1 MKKLLAGTGVAAV
14 AAMATWGSAAPAQ
27 AYSNDTPD
35 SDTTPSSAVLGSNA
49 SAASNGSGVL
59 PQTGGP
65 DTLLLVGGAALL
77 AVGGAAL
84 VGARRRAND

>member
-14 AAMATWGSAAPAQ
+14 AALATWGTAAPAQ

-35 SDTTPSSAVLGSNA
+35 GDTAPSSDVLGSA
-49 SAASNGSGVL
+49 PSNGSGVL

-77 AVGGAAL
+77 AVGGVAL